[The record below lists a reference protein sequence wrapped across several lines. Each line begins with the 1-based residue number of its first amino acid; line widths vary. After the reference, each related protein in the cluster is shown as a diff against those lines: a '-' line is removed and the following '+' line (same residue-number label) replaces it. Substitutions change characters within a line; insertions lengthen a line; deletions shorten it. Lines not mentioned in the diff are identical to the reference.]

1 MDQKHFEGRRFMLS
15 EKVLFA
21 LNNVD
26 DSFLEEANELLER
39 SAPTQHALNKRT
51 LRVILIAAVLA
62 ALLAACGIGYSIHQ
76 RRQQELR
83 ENLKIEENNVT
94 SYKEYES
101 QPQSDASG
109 VTLLS
114 TVNDGELQKV
124 FVDVSPVE
132 KDIIDRYPETVGFA
146 WKLDGMNL
154 NGEEYWMTA
163 RPNLKDDSSISDEG
177 DIHEAVLND
186 AYDEKTKTLT
196 LKFSILNTAIA
207 QAQAY
212 ENSER
217 VHLTLTLWDR
227 QAQADANVGL
237 SAEWL
242 NSQKSFGSVWF
253 VPSDREVR
261 YFEFNHLLYYNE
273 ELDRELEILGLELT
287 PFSAIWKMHFE
298 GAEKLHN
305 PNADWDAHKPWAM
318 LEEKI
323 AMEAKLVFPDG
334 SDFSTG
340 GSQTSIFEDGVVKL
354 YCSWDS
360 AINIDN
366 VQRIVFGDLILW
378 E

>member
-1 MDQKHFEGRRFMLS
+1 MLS

-21 LNNVD
+21 LNNTD
-26 DSFLEEANELLER
+26 DSFLEEAWELLGGAVISQKPATR
-39 SAPTQHALNKRT
+39 KIIRT
-51 LRVILIAAVLA
+51 ILIAAILMALMA
-62 ALLAACGIGYSIHQ
+62 ATAYAIVSIHQ
-76 RRQQELR
+76 KRQQELR

-101 QPQSDASG
+101 QPQSDTSG

-114 TVNDGELQKV
+114 TVNDGELQRV
-124 FVDVSPVE
+124 FVNVSPVE
-132 KDIIDRYPETVGFA
+132 KDVIDRYPETVGFA

-242 NSQKSFGSVWF
+242 NSQEPFGSVWF
-253 VPSDREVR
+253 VPTESEVR
-261 YFEFNHLLYYNE
+261 YFKINHLYYDE
-273 ELDRELEILGLELT
+273 ELDREIEILGLELT
-287 PFSAIWKMHFE
+287 PFSAFWKMHFE

-305 PNADWDAHKPWAM
+305 PNADWDALKPWAM

>member
-1 MDQKHFEGRRFMLS
+1 MLS

-21 LNNVD
+21 LNNTD
-26 DSFLEEANELLER
+26 DSFLEEAWELLGGAVISQKPATR
-39 SAPTQHALNKRT
+39 KIIRT
-51 LRVILIAAVLA
+51 ILIAAILMALMA
-62 ALLAACGIGYSIHQ
+62 ATAYAIVSIHQ
-76 RRQQELR
+76 KRQQELR

-101 QPQSDASG
+101 QPQSDTSG

-114 TVNDGELQKV
+114 TVNDGELQRV
-124 FVDVSPVE
+124 FVNVSPVE
-132 KDIIDRYPETVGFA
+132 KDVIDRYPETVGFA

-242 NSQKSFGSVWF
+242 NSQDSFGSVWF
-253 VPSDREVR
+253 VPTDREVR
-261 YFEFNHLLYYNE
+261 YFEFSHVLYYDE
-273 ELDRELEILGLELT
+273 EQDREIDILGLELT
-287 PFSAIWKMHFE
+287 PFSAIWKMNYK
-298 GAEKLHN
+298 GAEELHK
-305 PNADWDAHKPWAM
+305 PSADWDAFKPWAM
-318 LEEKI
+318 LEDKI
-323 AMEAKLVFPDG
+323 AMEVKLIFRDG

-340 GSQTSIFEDGVVKL
+340 GSQTRIFEDGVVKL
-354 YCSWDS
+354 YCSWDK
-360 AINIDN
+360 AINIDD
-366 VQRIVFGDLILW
+366 VQCIVLGDLILW

>member
-1 MDQKHFEGRRFMLS
+1 M
-15 EKVLFA
+15 
-21 LNNVD
+21 
-26 DSFLEEANELLER
+26 
-39 SAPTQHALNKRT
+39 
-51 LRVILIAAVLA
+51 
-62 ALLAACGIGYSIHQ
+62 
-76 RRQQELR
+76 
-83 ENLKIEENNVT
+83 
-94 SYKEYES
+94 
-101 QPQSDASG
+101 
-109 VTLLS
+109 
-114 TVNDGELQKV
+114 NDGELQKV

-146 WKLDGMNL
+146 WKLDGMSL

-242 NSQKSFGSVWF
+242 NSQESFGSVWF

-287 PFSAIWKMHFE
+287 PFSAIWKVNYD
-298 GAEKLHN
+298 GAG
-305 PNADWDAHKPWAM
+305 DFHKPGADQAAYGPWSI
-318 LEEKI
+318 LEDKVCIETKI
-323 AMEAKLVFPDG
+323 IFSDG
-334 SDFSTG
+334 SEFSTG
-340 GSQTSIFEDGVVKL
+340 GALTTPYENGTVNQFCG
-354 YCSWDS
+354 WGS
-360 AINIDN
+360 AINIDD
-366 VQRIVFGDLILW
+366 VQRIVIGDLVLW
-378 E
+378 EAR

>member
-1 MDQKHFEGRRFMLS
+1 MLS

-21 LNNVD
+21 MNNTD
-26 DSFLEEANELLER
+26 DSFLEEAWELLGGAVISQKPATR
-39 SAPTQHALNKRT
+39 KIIRT
-51 LRVILIAAVLA
+51 ILIAAILMALMA
-62 ALLAACGIGYSIHQ
+62 ATAYAIVSIHQ
-76 RRQQELR
+76 KRQQELR

-101 QPQSDASG
+101 QPQSDTSG

-114 TVNDGELQKV
+114 TVNDGELQRV
-124 FVDVSPVE
+124 FVNVSPVE
-132 KDIIDRYPETVGFA
+132 KDVIDRYPETVGFA

-242 NSQKSFGSVWF
+242 NSQDSFGSVWF
-253 VPSDREVR
+253 VPTDREVR
-261 YFEFNHLLYYNE
+261 YLEFSHVLYYDE
-273 ELDRELEILGLELT
+273 EQDREIDILGLELT
-287 PFSAIWKMHFE
+287 PFSAIWKMNYK
-298 GAEKLHN
+298 GAEELHK
-305 PNADWDAHKPWAM
+305 PSADWDAFKPWAM
-318 LEEKI
+318 LEDKI
-323 AMEAKLVFPDG
+323 AMEVKLIFRDG

-340 GSQTSIFEDGVVKL
+340 GSQTRIFEDGVVKL
-354 YCSWDS
+354 YCSWDK
-360 AINIDN
+360 AINIDD
-366 VQRIVFGDLILW
+366 VQSIVLGDLILW

>member
-1 MDQKHFEGRRFMLS
+1 MLS

-21 LNNVD
+21 LNNVND
-26 DSFLEEANELLER
+26 TFLEETRELLGR
-39 SAPTQHALNKRT
+39 SAVSQKPAKRRIVRT
-51 LRVILIAAVLA
+51 ILIAAVLA
-62 ALLAACGIGYSIHQ
+62 ALMAATAYAIVSIHQ
-76 RRQQELR
+76 KRQQELKAD
-83 ENLKIEENNVT
+83 LKIEEKNVN
-94 SYKEYES
+94 SYTEYPVPS
-101 QPQSDASG
+101 QSSASG

-114 TVNDGELQKV
+114 TVNDGVFQRV
-124 FVDVSPVE
+124 FVNVSPVE
-132 KDIIDRYPETVGFA
+132 KDVIDRYPETLGFA

-242 NSQKSFGSVWF
+242 NSQESFGSVWF

-261 YFEFNHLLYYNE
+261 YFEFNHLLYYNK
-273 ELDRELEILGLELT
+273 ELDREIEILGLELT

-305 PNADWDAHKPWAM
+305 PNADWDALKPWAM
-318 LEEKI
+318 LEDKI
-323 AMEAKLVFPDG
+323 AMEAKLIFQDG

-340 GSQTSIFEDGVVKL
+340 GAQTSTFEDGVVKL
-354 YCSWDS
+354 YCNWDS
-360 AINIDN
+360 AINIDD
-366 VQRIVFGDLILW
+366 VRCVVLGDLVLW
-378 E
+378 ETE